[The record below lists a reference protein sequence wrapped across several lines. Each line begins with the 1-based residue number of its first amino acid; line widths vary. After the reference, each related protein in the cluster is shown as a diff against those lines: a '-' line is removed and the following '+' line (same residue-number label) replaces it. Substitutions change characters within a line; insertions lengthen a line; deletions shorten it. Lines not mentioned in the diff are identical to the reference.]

1 MANIRVTPEELESQG
16 RDLLGMADEL
26 SDIMKMVDNKI
37 NEIIAGWD
45 GLAQD
50 AYYDMY
56 MNMRQMLEKFPELVD
71 SIGQATIASAQ
82 AFSQVD
88 EELRNSFKG

>member
-1 MANIRVTPEELESQG
+1 MAIIRVTPEQLESQG
-16 RDLLGMADEL
+16 RDLIGMANEI
-26 SDIMKMVDNKI
+26 SDIMKMVEAKI

-56 MNMRQMLEKFPELVD
+56 LQMKQMLEKFPELVD

-88 EELRNSFKG
+88 EELRNSFK

>member
-1 MANIRVTPEELESQG
+1 MANIRVTPEQLESQG
-16 RDLLGMADEL
+16 RDLHGMADEL
-26 SDIMKMVDNKI
+26 NEIMHAVDAKI

-56 MNMRQMLEKFPELVD
+56 QQMRAMLVKFPELVD
-71 SIGQATIASAQ
+71 LISQATIASAQ

-88 EELRNSFKG
+88 EELRNSFK